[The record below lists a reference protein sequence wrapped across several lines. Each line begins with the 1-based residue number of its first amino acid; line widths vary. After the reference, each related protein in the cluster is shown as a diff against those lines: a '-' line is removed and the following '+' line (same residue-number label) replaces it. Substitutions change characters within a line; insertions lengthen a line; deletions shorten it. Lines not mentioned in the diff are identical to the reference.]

1 MPNNRELPGF
11 DQVDAA
17 LVRQRLGVDAPELH
31 GLMSGYLAAGGT
43 LNEDGWLAQLH
54 VDADAG
60 GSIEPL
66 LQTLLQVTRFALEDP
81 DLGFELLLPDD
92 EAALAERIDHLFLW
106 CQGFVAGFALVP
118 AAPSLGEDAREA
130 LEDISR
136 IAAFRVSDEDQDEQA
151 FMEIAEF
158 VRVAVLLI
166 HGDTRPPRDGNTRL
180 H

>member
-1 MPNNRELPGF
+1 MPNRELPGF

-31 GLMSGYLAAGGT
+31 GLMSGYLAAGGA

-60 GSIEPL
+60 GPIEPI

-92 EAALAERIDHLFLW
+92 ESALAERIDHLFLW

-118 AAPSLGEDAREA
+118 KRRRWAKTPARRWKTSAASPPSASAMTIRTNRRSWKSPNSCV
-130 LEDISR
+130 SR
-136 IAAFRVSDEDQDEQA
+136 CC
-151 FMEIAEF
+151 
-158 VRVAVLLI
+158 
-166 HGDTRPPRDGNTRL
+166 
-180 H
+180 